1 MSQDLFIPKK
11 SKREQVYDFIKSKG
25 RARTSEVCAFGI
37 SIYHPDR
44 ASRDAR
50 DLAKEGRIWRMRDD
64 IKLFIYGKTKE
75 DIWSVYESDKEY
87 DPT

>member
-1 MSQDLFIPKK
+1 MTDLYLSKK
-11 SKREQVYDFIKSKG
+11 EQVYNFIKSKG

-50 DLAKEGRIWRMRDD
+50 DLASEGLIWRMRDD
-64 IKLFIYGKTKE
+64 IKEMVYGKTKE
-75 DIWSVYESDKEY
+75 DIWSVYPNDK
-87 DPT
+87 